1 MRLFGGAQRRA
12 SRGRDAGAATTVA
25 SHPPADAA
33 AQLSRVESRLRAV
46 AAEPGERLAELA
58 LHGIQAG
65 GKRLRPALA
74 VCSAMAVG
82 GPEAVDERVVD
93 AATAVELLHLA
104 SLYHD
109 DVLDSA
115 PLRRDRPSAN
125 ALWGN
130 HAAVLGGDVLLSHA
144 YRVAA
149 GLGTAELRRLAHT
162 LTALCSGQI
171 SETAAQFDHHRAL
184 ADYESSIR
192 GKTATLLSTS
202 CWLGAA
208 TAGAAP
214 HVAEALAC
222 FGMELGVAFQIV
234 DDVLDLYGNDHEM
247 GKPTGSDLR
256 AGVFTLPVLMTIQRD
271 PALVDLLVEGI
282 DEQGIQEV
290 GRRVRA
296 AGADR
301 RALALALDRVQA
313 AFGFLDEPSLRPHGT
328 QLLTTIG
335 ELALAPLERLGLGTH
350 VHRWRRAV
358 QPALDHDTAAQV
370 A

>member
-12 SRGRDAGAATTVA
+12 SRGRDAGAATTA
-25 SHPPADAA
+25 AFQPPADAA

-58 LHGIQAG
+58 LHGIEAG

-74 VCSAMAVG
+74 VCSAIAVG

-171 SETAAQFDHHRAL
+171 AETATQFDHHRAL
-184 ADYESSIR
+184 ADYDASIR

-208 TAGAAP
+208 AAGAAP
-214 HVAEALAC
+214 HVAESLAC

-234 DDVLDLYGNDHEM
+234 DDVLDLYGHAI

-256 AGVFTLPVLMTIQRD
+256 AGVFTLPVLMALQHD
-271 PALVDLLVEGI
+271 PALVDLLIEGI
-282 DEQGIQEV
+282 DQAGIEEV
-290 GRRVRA
+290 ARRVRTA
-296 AGADR
+296 RADR
-301 RALALALDRVQA
+301 RAVGIALDRVQA
-313 AFGFLDEPSLRPHGT
+313 AFAYLAEPSLRPHGKR
-328 QLLTTIG
+328 LLTSIG
-335 ELALAPLERLGLGTH
+335 ELALAPLERLGLGARIR
-350 VHRWRRAV
+350 RWRSAV
-358 QPALDHDTAAQV
+358 PPDLGHHTAAQV